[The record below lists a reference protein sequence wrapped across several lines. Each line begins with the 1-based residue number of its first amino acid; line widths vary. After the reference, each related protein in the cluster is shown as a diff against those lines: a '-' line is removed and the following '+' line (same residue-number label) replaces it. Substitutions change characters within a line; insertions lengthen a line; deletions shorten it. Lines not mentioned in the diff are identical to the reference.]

1 MAPAGN
7 PLREALEARDPEM
20 ARAAFAE
27 DVIIRS
33 PIFSVEFDGP
43 DEATDVFA
51 AVYEALGRV
60 EYLYDEPGDP
70 HVFVWRSDVD
80 GEPLE
85 GTDLI
90 RYDENDKITEVT
102 VFMRPLRGIASFLD
116 KTGPILA
123 KRRGKSP
130 LLIKAAAPP
139 PSAAMR
145 MVAALGPR
153 MMGLRRAKR

>member
-7 PLREALEARDPEM
+7 PLREALQARDPEK

-27 DVIIRS
+27 DVVVRS

-51 AVYEALGRV
+51 AVYEALGPV

-70 HVFVWRSDVD
+70 HVFIWSSTVD

-85 GTDLI
+85 GTDLV
-90 RYDENDKITEVT
+90 RYDGAGKVTEVT
-102 VFMRPLRGIASFLD
+102 VFLRPLRGIAAFLD

-123 KRRGKSP
+123 ERRGKSK
-130 LLIKAAAPP
+130 LLIRAAAPP

-145 MVAALGPR
+145 LLARLGPR
-153 MMGLRRAKR
+153 MMGLRRAKG